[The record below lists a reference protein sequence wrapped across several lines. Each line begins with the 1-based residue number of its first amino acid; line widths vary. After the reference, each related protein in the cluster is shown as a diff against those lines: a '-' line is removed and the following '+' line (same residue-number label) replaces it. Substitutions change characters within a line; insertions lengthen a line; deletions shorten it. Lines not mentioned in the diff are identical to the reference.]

1 MAVTRTEK
9 FDSYARAL
17 IRHLAGL
24 SSLLLDHPD
33 TTAQTI
39 LGALALDA
47 QLAGLDSPALQAA
60 FHMVDRHGS
69 IDLVHIA
76 APSPSRLA
84 RTLSELD
91 KAEPVLFA
99 RPDHDSA
106 LIALPPGAAQDELWS
121 KHARYLR
128 VAILRNAQWQELS
141 PAVAS
146 ALTAHARSLPMGTT
160 SPYSSAAPSWLAE
173 PGVPEALATR
183 RARTVDVLAAH
194 DARHGTEL
202 TETLRAFLVGNA
214 NLATAS
220 AELGV
225 HRHTVR
231 ARLDKVEKLCSVD
244 LSNPVTRAEL
254 LLLSVSA

>member
-1 MAVTRTEK
+1 
-9 FDSYARAL
+9 
-17 IRHLAGL
+17 
-24 SSLLLDHPD
+24 
-33 TTAQTI
+33 
-39 LGALALDA
+39 
-47 QLAGLDSPALQAA
+47 
-60 FHMVDRHGS
+60 
-69 IDLVHIA
+69 
-76 APSPSRLA
+76 
-84 RTLSELD
+84 
-91 KAEPVLFA
+91 
-99 RPDHDSA
+99 
-106 LIALPPGAAQDELWS
+106 
-121 KHARYLR
+121 
-128 VAILRNAQWQELS
+128 
-141 PAVAS
+141 
-146 ALTAHARSLPMGTT
+146 MGTT